1 MVELLARVGRPWV
14 VIVEARVIVV
24 ASKRG
29 NERGSRFAARHG
41 DPVNNTQY
49 VSAIVH
55 TMIKINV
62 PIRRLEPRME
72 LDVLDAA
79 FE

>member
-29 NERGSRFAARHG
+29 NERGSRFAARHR
-41 DPVNNTQY
+41 N
-49 VSAIVH
+49 
-55 TMIKINV
+55 
-62 PIRRLEPRME
+62 PIRGLLKKTPSNQLPIHVLKETHLEPRVE